1 MQIDVWVE
9 VLAAESID
17 HCGKALWDM
26 AVAKSLSND
35 GAVLALGQLVVIGVA
50 GARLGLFHPHL
61 LQQALREAEV
71 AVLR

>member
-1 MQIDVWVE
+1 
-9 VLAAESID
+9 
-17 HCGKALWDM
+17 
-26 AVAKSLSND
+26 
-35 GAVLALGQLVVIGVA
+35 VA